1 MITEE
6 YITNAYYR
14 VLDEVSKVLPL
25 AKWHMQPVGIGFT
38 TEKTKYGM
46 ATPDGMVLINR
57 VFIDSTAH
65 TKLEFTLRHEFAH
78 LAVGLHNHHNR
89 RFQRMERVFGV
100 DPAIDLS
107 EEIAE
112 IQSRIDF
119 KYTVFAHL
127 ENGEVRNLGGVH
139 RKTRTYTEYPKG
151 DHYTM
156 SIEGVRVVRFEFR
169 DNAA

>member
-6 YITNAYYR
+6 YIADAYYR
-14 VLDEVSKVLPL
+14 VLDEVSKVLTL

-57 VFIDSTAH
+57 VFIDSTAY

-89 RFQRMERVFGV
+89 RFQKMERVFGV
-100 DPAIDLS
+100 DPAVDLS

-127 ENGEVRNLGGVH
+127 ESGEVRNLGGVH
-139 RKTRTYTEYPKG
+139 RKTKKYSDYPNG
-151 DHYTM
+151 SRYTM
-156 SIEGVRVVRFEFR
+156 SIEGIRVLRFEYLV
-169 DNAA
+169 NTA